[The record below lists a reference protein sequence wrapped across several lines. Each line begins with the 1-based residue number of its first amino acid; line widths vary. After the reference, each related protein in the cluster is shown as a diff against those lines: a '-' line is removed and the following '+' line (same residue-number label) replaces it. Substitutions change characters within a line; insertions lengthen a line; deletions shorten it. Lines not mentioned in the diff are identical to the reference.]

1 MGPAMSLLASGE
13 SMKSTENEAVVDD
26 GSYSL
31 VLVCGVKAEP
41 IPPHPPSP
49 CLADLICKGKQH
61 GLQLSHT
68 KSTIRSVYL
77 IKHRCDLGGE
87 SASLHAPL
95 EASLARNLPSSPHFA
110 GHAKPERVTRF
121 T

>member
-49 CLADLICKGKQH
+49 CLADLICRGKQH

-68 KSTIRSVYL
+68 KNTTRSVYL
-77 IKHRCDLGGE
+77 IKHRCDLDG
-87 SASLHAPL
+87 
-95 EASLARNLPSSPHFA
+95 
-110 GHAKPERVTRF
+110 
-121 T
+121 